1 MCLSIEVLIVG
12 CPTYNTQMYPEM
24 EALLNKLSAR
34 EIKGRYMGWFGSFT
48 WASAAVKK
56 ITEFND
62 KLKFEPV
69 GNPIEM
75 KHSMKSE
82 TYVQCKELAKAMA
95 DRLKAD
101 RK

>member
-1 MCLSIEVLIVG
+1 
-12 CPTYNTQMYPEM
+12 
-24 EALLNKLSAR
+24 
-34 EIKGRYMGWFGSFT
+34 MGWCGSFT

-75 KHSMKSE
+75 KHSMKAE
-82 TYVQCKELAKAMA
+82 TYAQCKELAKAMA